1 MEMGMI
7 GIMEMIKTTMEMR
20 MISGKMLVTTTMT
33 ETIKM
38 KMKTI
43 KMKTTETIKMKTTEM
58 IKMMLVMM
66 KVTTMMIK
74 MLMKTTET
82 IKMMTIS

>member
-1 MEMGMI
+1 MMIMEMGMI
-7 GIMEMIKTTMEMR
+7 RIMEMIKTTMEMR

-43 KMKTTETIKMKTTEM
+43 KMMTETIKMKTTE
-58 IKMMLVMM
+58 
-66 KVTTMMIK
+66 
-74 MLMKTTET
+74 T
-82 IKMMTIS
+82 IKMMAIS

>member
-1 MEMGMI
+1 MI

-43 KMKTTETIKMKTTEM
+43 KIKTMKTIKTRLVKVVGG
-58 IKMMLVMM
+58 KMVRTWDNPLNSWVRSLDDG
-66 KVTTMMIK
+66 KLYPVAK
-74 MLMKTTET
+74 
-82 IKMMTIS
+82 